1 MTDWRAKWQE
11 TLKDLE
17 QKRDELRVQAH
28 LARTEAKEE
37 LAKLEARVDEL
48 KARADKAG
56 DQAQDAMEDVARKA
70 NIIASEMKES
80 LARIK
85 EKLKA
90 DGGGG
95 TKS

>member
-1 MTDWRAKWQE
+1 MTDWKAKWQE

-28 LARTEAKEE
+28 LAKTEAKEE
-37 LAKLEARVDEL
+37 LVKLEARVDEL

-85 EKLKA
+85 EKLA
-90 DGGGG
+90 EAGLL
-95 TKS
+95 

>member
-1 MTDWRAKWQE
+1 MTDWKAKWQE

-17 QKRDELRVQAH
+17 QKRDELWVQAH
-28 LARTEAKEE
+28 LAKTEAKEE
-37 LAKLEARVDEL
+37 LVKLETRVDEL

-56 DQAQDAMEDVARKA
+56 DQAQDVMEDVARKA
-70 NIIASEMKES
+70 NIIASEVKES

-90 DGGGG
+90 DGAGG